1 MVTKQ
6 AFTTETEENL
16 TCDGQLLKKLAGAAL
31 VWLEQ
36 NHEHVNRLNV
46 FPVPDGDTG
55 TNMLLTMREAY
66 QQIVDSDETNVSKV
80 AKAIAY
86 GALNGARGNSG
97 TIMSQLWQGFA
108 QGIDGTTEFD
118 AAGFA
123 DACDE
128 AVRMAYK
135 AVMTP
140 TEGTILTVAREA
152 AEAVRQRVESD
163 DERDLVAA
171 LKTMVFAARA
181 SLRRTP
187 TLLPVLK
194 QAGVVDSGGQG
205 LVYILEGM
213 LQYLSGKTFLAP
225 VAVAATPDNWEQAL
239 VPDDEEGYG
248 YDVQFRMHGSNLD
261 VETVRKA
268 IDDLGWSTVVVGTP
282 SLIKV
287 HVHVHDPGVPI
298 SYAISLG
305 AEIDDVVV
313 ENMQMQ
319 YKVFVQERLERQST
333 SDEPVNRTAVIAVA
347 PGAGLR
353 RLFLEELQ
361 AASVIGGGQTMN
373 PSTGDFLA
381 IIRELPNENIILLP
395 NNKNIYLAAKQA
407 AEMTE
412 GKHVRVVATRSIP
425 QGISAMLL
433 AYNDSENQ
441 PLDEIAESMAEAA
454 KSVLSGE
461 ITTAT
466 RDVELDGVTV
476 HAGDLIGL
484 LDDKLV
490 VAGTD
495 MLLVT
500 RALLDKADVTGHELV
515 TLYHGIDVSP
525 PKAAALIEALQA
537 AYPRQEFQLVYGG
550 QPLYPYIL
558 SIE

>member
-6 AFTTETEENL
+6 AFTTATDENL

-36 NHEHVNRLNV
+36 NYEHVNRLNV

-66 QQIVDSDETNVSKV
+66 HQIADSDETNVSKV
-80 AKAIAY
+80 AQAIAY

-97 TIMSQLWQGFA
+97 TIMSQLWQGLA
-108 QGIDGTTEFD
+108 QGLGSRSAFD

-128 AVRMAYK
+128 AVRMAYH
-135 AVMTP
+135 AVITP

-152 AEAVRQRVESD
+152 AEAVRQRIEED
-163 DERDLVAA
+163 DERNLVAA

-187 TLLPVLK
+187 MLLPILK

-205 LVYILEGM
+205 LVYMLEGM

-225 VAVAATPDNWEQAL
+225 VAAESTPDSWQQAL
-239 VPDDEEGYG
+239 TPDDEAGYG
-248 YDVQFRMHGSNLD
+248 YDVQFRMHGSGLD
-261 VETVRKA
+261 VEAIRQA
-268 IDDLGWSTVVVGTP
+268 IDALGWSTVVVGTP
-282 SLIKV
+282 TLIKV

-298 SYAISLG
+298 SYVIGLG

-319 YKVFVQERLERQST
+319 YKEFVQERLDREASGEAT
-333 SDEPVNRTAVIAVA
+333 ATGTAVIAVA

-353 RLFLEELQ
+353 KLFLEELQ
-361 AASVIGGGQTMN
+361 AARVISGGQTMN

-381 IIRELPNENIILLP
+381 LIHDLPNEDIILLP
-395 NNKNIYLAAKQA
+395 NNKNILLAAKQA
-407 AEMTE
+407 AEMIE
-412 GKHVRVVATRSIP
+412 GKRVRVVPTRSIP
-425 QGISAMLL
+425 QGVSAMLL
-433 AYNDSENQ
+433 AYRGAENL
-441 PLDEIAESMAEAA
+441 PVDEIAEAMSEAA
-454 KSVLSGE
+454 SSVISGE

-466 RDVELDGVTV
+466 RDVELNGVTV
-476 HAGDLIGL
+476 KAGDLIGL

-490 VAGTD
+490 VAGND
-495 MLLVT
+495 MLGVA
-500 RALLDKADVTGHELV
+500 RALLDKADVTHHELV
-515 TLYHGIDVSP
+515 TLYHGIDISP
-525 PKAAALIEALQA
+525 PKAAALVEALQA
-537 AYPRQEFQLVYGG
+537 AYPRQEFQLIYGG
-550 QPLYPYIL
+550 QPLYPCIL
-558 SIE
+558 AIE